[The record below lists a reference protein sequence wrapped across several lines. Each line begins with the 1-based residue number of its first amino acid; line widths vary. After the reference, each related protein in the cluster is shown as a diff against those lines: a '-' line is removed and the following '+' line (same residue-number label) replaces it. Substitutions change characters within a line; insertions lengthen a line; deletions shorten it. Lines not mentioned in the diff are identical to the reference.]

1 MHPLPGHRLGLR
13 APPATAGTGRKP
25 VAAVRRGPVPGLQC
39 LYRFGS
45 AAHARWL
52 QDRVRQRRLTPLSWS
67 DESED
72 PIPGLRTLRDAADH
86 IQKLPKAQQ
95 KLPHWQTVVEA
106 LIMAASRSPAHR
118 PGTGESTLAGK
129 VKQRVP
135 LNPLGS
141 A

>member
-72 PIPGLRTLRDAADH
+72 PIPGLRTLRDAAYH

-95 KLPHWQTVVEA
+95 KLRIHPVNTAGWRVAEPG
-106 LIMAASRSPAHR
+106 RSNGMEQPF
-118 PGTGESTLAGK
+118 
-129 VKQRVP
+129 
-135 LNPLGS
+135 GS
-141 A
+141 